1 LLSDQLEFKPRHFH
15 AQKVFDEMSE
25 PLIPEIRGPVPR
37 YWLQG
42 GFGFNLLIRNAC

>member
-1 LLSDQLEFKPRHFH
+1 MVEFDLEIPSGLVVLNAHFR

-25 PLIPEIRGPVPR
+25 PLIPEIRDPVPR

-42 GFGFNLLIRNAC
+42 AFWL

>member
-1 LLSDQLEFKPRHFH
+1 LLSDQLEIEPRYFR

-25 PLIPEIRGPVPR
+25 PLIPEICGYVPR

-42 GFGFNLLIRNAC
+42 AFWL